1 MRKLS
6 LILLVAIFALSGCST
21 NPYAEISANEEAV
34 ISVDDK
40 EYTRGQFYE
49 ALVSTNAT
57 ALVTNKLIDM
67 IYQEEIGDD
76 SEIIAE
82 VNDVIDQLKASD
94 ESYFNLYLSYMGY
107 TSEEAYIN
115 DMMLFSKQDA
125 LVGKYIED
133 NYDSMIEEY
142 QPKMVRMLQSSDKEA
157 ANTALELIKDGAD
170 FKEMVA
176 TYGNDNYTGEPQLI
190 HNASTNVSG
199 NALLAIQSYDS
210 AQILDAVVVN
220 VEGTLFNVIEI
231 VDVDPISIKEDFIAT
246 LKQDDTIIS
255 EAITSFVRAGNF
267 TVYDKNVYEALL
279 ESNPDFLDQ

>member
-21 NPYAEISANEEAV
+21 DPYAEISANEEAV

>member
-21 NPYAEISANEEAV
+21 DPYAEISANEEAV

-231 VDVDPISIKEDFIAT
+231 VDVDPISIKEDFIAS